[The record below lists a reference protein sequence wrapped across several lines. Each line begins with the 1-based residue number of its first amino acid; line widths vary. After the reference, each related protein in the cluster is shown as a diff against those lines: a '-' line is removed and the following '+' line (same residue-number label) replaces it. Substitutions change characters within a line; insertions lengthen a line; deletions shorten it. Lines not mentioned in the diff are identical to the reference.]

1 MVVSRS
7 QTKTGMRDTAPID
20 LKGIALHNWKTWNVT
35 RHRYAMHFVMI
46 DPHGG
51 KLNGDKLDLLL
62 SLISTLV
69 SNGSIRLNQ
78 NAKMC

>member
-1 MVVSRS
+1 MSRS
-7 QTKTGMRDTAPID
+7 QTKTGMRCMTGNTRDA
-20 LKGIALHNWKTWNVT
+20 

-46 DPHGG
+46 DQ
-51 KLNGDKLDLLL
+51 NDDKLELLL
-62 SLISTLV
+62 LLISTLV